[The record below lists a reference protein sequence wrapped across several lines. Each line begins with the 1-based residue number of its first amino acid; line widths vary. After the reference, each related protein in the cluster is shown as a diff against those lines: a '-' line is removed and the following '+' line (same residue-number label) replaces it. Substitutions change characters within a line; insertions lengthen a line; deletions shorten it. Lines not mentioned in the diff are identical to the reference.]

1 MNRVPSNASK
11 LRAVGIGAVVE
22 AVLIAPAV
30 LLPWGHAGPETTVGW
45 LSLIVNLP
53 GFFVS
58 SSLITAETDFTD
70 TAVMLLTFVIQTALI
85 GGLIYLW
92 QRRRAR
98 AAGAE

>member
-1 MNRVPSNASK
+1 MGS
-11 LRAVGIGAVVE
+11 RALGIAAVIE
-22 AVLIAPAV
+22 AMLIAPAW

-45 LSLIVNLP
+45 LSLLLNAP

-85 GGLIYLW
+85 GGLVYLW
-92 QRRRAR
+92 QRRRINR
-98 AAGAE
+98 ADRP